1 MIMIARMAKALGSR
15 KDPGMAY
22 GRQVE
27 AQNLFRDRRAT
38 DLMMKGLVRM
48 RREDWINDN
57 EYIRFQVSL
66 VDKLDFTQD
75 IEE

>member
-1 MIMIARMAKALGSR
+1 MVKALGNR

-22 GRQVE
+22 GKQVE

-75 IEE
+75 SEE